1 MGKCFVV
8 FLASTMIHPACYK
21 MLVLHVYE
29 GVCQMNSGH
38 LTEGVSTQ
46 GPA

>member
-21 MLVLHVYE
+21 MLLLHVYDLDTGTSMKE
-29 GVCQMNSGH
+29 PES
-38 LTEGVSTQ
+38 
-46 GPA
+46 